1 MADPTLR
8 DLLGSDNE
16 DDALT
21 FLLTQLAS
29 IGFPTVNWQSGGVIY
44 TLLKAF
50 SRALAVGSGLL
61 RDITAGG
68 LLKLSTSG
76 WLTLLADWYSSPAAP
91 VARFPATF
99 AQGQVLL
106 NVSIGN
112 GPYPLDPG
120 QVIVQESVAKHRYLS
135 INPISVTLPAGPS
148 NTIVPF
154 IAENPGSAFNVSP
167 DTGLTLV
174 TPLPGVTASF
184 YVPSGSNSWL
194 MTQGTDEETD
204 ASLQTRCRAK
214 WGTVGFLKPA
224 DGYLFLAINTPGVG
238 TKPTKTVVRDDNPR
252 GPGTVDIWLAAGDGP
267 IPTADET
274 LVRNYLLSLAN
285 PTADLQVQNATGV
298 TVNVSATLYYGSAFS
313 TAVATAID
321 GIVGLIQFMAIGG
334 TLGLDDVIK
343 VLKDTPGQIKVP
355 IPSVLINGIN
365 DDLTIGD
372 NEVAVVGTIAITGV
386 VVQQ

>member
-1 MADPTLR
+1 MADPTLA
-8 DLLGSDNE
+8 DLLESDDE
-16 DDALT
+16 SSALT
-21 FLLTQLAS
+21 FLFTQLAS
-29 IGFPTVNWQSGGVIY
+29 LGFPTTNWQSGRVIY

-50 SRALAVGSGLL
+50 ARALATSSGLL
-61 RDITAGG
+61 RDIAAGG
-68 LLKLSTSG
+68 LLKLSTGS
-76 WLTLLADWYSSPAAP
+76 WLTLLADNYSSPAAP

-99 AQGQVLL
+99 AQGQIVLQ
-106 NVSIGN
+106 VSLGN
-112 GPYPLDPG
+112 GPYTITPG
-120 QVIVQESVAKHRYLS
+120 QVIVQESIAKHRYLS
-135 INPISVTLPAGPS
+135 TNPANVTLAGGPS

-154 IAENPGSAFNVSP
+154 IAENSGSAFNVGP
-167 DTGLTLV
+167 TTGLILV

-194 MTQGTDEETD
+194 TTQGTDEETD
-204 ASLQTRCRAK
+204 ASLQSRCRAK
-214 WGTVGFLKPA
+214 WGTVGFLKPS

-252 GPGTVDIWLAAGDGP
+252 GPGTVDVWLAAGDGP

-285 PTADLQVQNATGV
+285 PTADLQVENATSV
-298 TVNVSATLYYGSAFS
+298 TVNVSATLYYSSAFA
-313 TAVATAID
+313 TAVAAATD
-321 GIVGLIQFMAIGG
+321 GIIGLIQSMPIGG

-355 IPSVLINGIN
+355 IPLVLINSVN
-365 DDLTIGD
+365 TDLTIAS
-372 NEVAVVGTIAITGV
+372 NTVAVVGAIAITGV